1 VTANRFQAA
10 KYSRLGSGTCYPG
23 GCIREISAMKK
34 PRLIYY
40 NDAQHFHGKR
50 MEPKASI
57 HMLQWPVDELAG
69 TGIDTLVFG
78 LGYGDVFFHQSKVG
92 RVVGQ
97 NKEVWESYID
107 WRIMRMVEEAAKR
120 GTDQVREV
128 VNRGKELGIDVFSS
142 LKMQSTHAPGA
153 QRCGKLR
160 WDHEEK
166 VCIGEE
172 GRNEWAYNYA
182 VDLVR
187 EYKLAIV
194 EEVLRDYEAE
204 GIELDFMFGNQ
215 YFKQGEAD
223 AAGIMNGFMEDL
235 RKLTREIGEK
245 QNREIPVMVRICLER
260 ENNLAMGLDVEAWL
274 ADGSV
279 DYVIGQDECVLSDT
293 QPKPDWLPKA
303 AKAAGGAAYYRPP
316 RRVYDERVGLPSIDM
331 TRALSQTLRLGG
343 YSGLYH
349 GYMRWPLDEIEYR
362 FLREAGYPEVSA
374 RKPKRYLLQPREGD
388 EGEPTTT
395 PTRVLP
401 AELAEGQCLRFPI
414 WIADDVDGA
423 RKDKEMRKPILTLRF
438 SFFCI
443 EDDVEFRF
451 NGRVLPWEDAEITD
465 ERALVMAIVLA
476 GKNIQAPLGM
486 SAHWFRYKL
495 ELDDVVQ
502 GENVIEVECRRHD
515 KRAGFIRSLN
525 GLEVLMRYRDMERPE
540 GLGMQRLEATPG

>member
-1 VTANRFQAA
+1 
-10 KYSRLGSGTCYPG
+10 
-23 GCIREISAMKK
+23 MKK

-40 NDAQHFHGKR
+40 NDAHHFHGKR

-57 HMLQWPVDELAG
+57 HMLQWPVDEVAG
-69 TGIDTLVFG
+69 TGVDTLVFG

-107 WRIMRMVEEAAKR
+107 WRIMRMVEEAAKL
-120 GTDQVREV
+120 GTDQLREV
-128 VNRGKELGIDVFSS
+128 VNRGKELGINVLSS
-142 LKMQSTHAPGA
+142 LKMQNTHAPGA
-153 QRCGKLR
+153 NRCGKLR

-172 GRNEWAYNYA
+172 GRYQWGYDYA
-182 VDLVR
+182 LDLVR

-194 EEVLRDYEAE
+194 KEVLDDYEAD
-204 GIELDFMFGNQ
+204 GIELDFMFGSQ
-215 YFKQGEAD
+215 YLKSDEPD
-223 AAGIMNGFMEDL
+223 AAGIMSGFMGDL

-245 QNREIPVMVRICLER
+245 QHREIPIMVRICLER
-260 ENNLAMGLDVEAWL
+260 EDNLAMGLDIEAWL
-274 ADGSV
+274 ADGNV
-279 DYVIGQDECVLSDT
+279 DYVIGQDGRILSDT

-303 AKAAGGAAYYRPP
+303 ANAVGGAAYYRPP

-331 TRALSQTLRLGG
+331 SRALSQTLRQGG

-349 GYMRWPLDEIEYR
+349 GYMRWPLDDVEYR

-374 RKPKRYLLQPREGD
+374 RKPKRYLLQPREGVD
-388 EGEPTTT
+388 GEPTTT
-395 PTRVLP
+395 PDRSLP
-401 AELAEGQCLRFPI
+401 VELIEGETAKLPV

-423 RKDKEMRKPILTLRF
+423 RKDNELRKPILTLRF

-465 ERALVMAIVLA
+465 ERALTMATVLA
-476 GKNIQAPLGM
+476 GGMEIQAPPGM

-502 GENVIEVECRRHD
+502 GENIIEVECRKKD
-515 KRAGFIRSLN
+515 PRAGFTRSLN
-525 GLEVLMRYRDMERPE
+525 GVEVLMRYRDMERPE
-540 GLGMQRLEATPG
+540 GLSMQRIEATAG

>member
-1 VTANRFQAA
+1 
-10 KYSRLGSGTCYPG
+10 
-23 GCIREISAMKK
+23 MKK

-40 NDAQHFHGKR
+40 NDAHHFHGKR
-50 MEPKASI
+50 IEPKASI
-57 HMLQWPVDELAG
+57 HMLQWPVDEVAG
-69 TGIDTLVFG
+69 TGVDTLVFG

-97 NKEVWESYID
+97 QKEVWEGYID
-107 WRIMRMVEEAAKR
+107 WRIMRMVEEAAKL

-128 VNRGKELGIDVFSS
+128 VKRGKELGIDVFSS

-160 WDHEEK
+160 WDHEAS

-172 GRNEWAYNYA
+172 GRNEWAYDYA
-182 VDLVR
+182 LDIVR

-204 GIELDFMFGNQ
+204 GIELDFMFGNA
-215 YFKQGEAD
+215 YFKSDEAA
-223 AAGIMNGFMEDL
+223 AAGIMSGFMGDL

-245 QNREIPVMVRICLER
+245 QSREIPIMVRICLER
-260 ENNLAMGLDVEAWL
+260 EANLAMGLDVEAWL
-274 ADGSV
+274 ADGNV
-279 DYVIGQDECVLSDT
+279 DYVVGQDECVLSDT
-293 QPKPDWLPKA
+293 QPKPDWLPIA
-303 AKAAGGAAYYRPP
+303 ANAAGGAAYYRPP

-343 YSGLYH
+343 YAGLYH
-349 GYMRWPLDEIEYR
+349 GYMRWPLDDVEYR

-374 RKPKRYLLQPREGD
+374 RKPKRYFLQPREGD

-401 AELAEGQCLRFPI
+401 AELVGGQCLRLPI

-423 RKDKEMRKPILTLRF
+423 RKDNEMRKPILTLRF

-476 GKNIQAPLGM
+476 GKNVQAPLGM

-495 ELDDVVQ
+495 ELDDVRQ
-502 GENVIEVECRRHD
+502 GENIVEVECRKKD
-515 KRAGFIRSLN
+515 ERAGFTRSLN
-525 GLEVLMRYRDMERPE
+525 GVEILMRYRDMERPE
-540 GLGMQRLEATPG
+540 GLEMERIEATPG